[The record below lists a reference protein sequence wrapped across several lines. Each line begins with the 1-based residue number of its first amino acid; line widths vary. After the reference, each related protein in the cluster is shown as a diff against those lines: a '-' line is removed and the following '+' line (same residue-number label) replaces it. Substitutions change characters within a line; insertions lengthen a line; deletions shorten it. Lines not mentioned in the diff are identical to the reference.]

1 MDNLILYILLIF
13 GISLALT
20 MLALVDIIKKDFG
33 SPKTKLLWHF
43 IALIPL
49 AGWFLYLVFGY
60 RKGRKTSL
68 PPESD

>member
-1 MDNLILYILLIF
+1 MDNVILYILLVF
-13 GISLALT
+13 GISFFLT

-49 AGWFLYLVFGY
+49 AGWFIYLVFGY
-60 RKGRKTSL
+60 RKGRKKTFTA
-68 PPESD
+68 